1 MARSIPRQP
10 ADGSSGGVPPDALM
24 GEVADLLHSVSHRIR
39 RESRSE
45 LEPLD
50 VTWAQLR
57 ALRAAHRHRADGSH
71 EGARMSELA
80 DALHVARRSATSLVD
95 ELEAKGWVRRVGD
108 ADDRRAV
115 RVELTDAG
123 LGLMRTVGQSRRK
136 AATRVL
142 ETLPERDLRSLRDLL
157 ARLA

>member
-1 MARSIPRQP
+1 
-10 ADGSSGGVPPDALM
+10 
-24 GEVADLLHSVSHRIR
+24 
-39 RESRSE
+39 
-45 LEPLD
+45 
-50 VTWAQLR
+50 
-57 ALRAAHRHRADGSH
+57 
-71 EGARMSELA
+71 MSDLA

-95 ELEAKGWVRRVGD
+95 ELEAKGWVRRIGD
-108 ADDRRAV
+108 PVDRRAI

-123 LGLMRTVGQSRRK
+123 RELMRTVGQSRRK